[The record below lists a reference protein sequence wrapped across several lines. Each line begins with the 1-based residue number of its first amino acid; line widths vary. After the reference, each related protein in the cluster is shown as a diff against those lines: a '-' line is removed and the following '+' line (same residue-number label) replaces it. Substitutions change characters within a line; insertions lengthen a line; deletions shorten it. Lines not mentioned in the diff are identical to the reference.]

1 MSVVERYCGAGSFL
15 TSLGDSLQVYLEN
28 LAASFPN
35 QQNLESSELYTFIQ
49 VSSTLSCL
57 AGHLYLHDQMQIVV
71 NVLAPAGCAVQP
83 ALKLVCLKC
92 AMMLVKI

>member
-1 MSVVERYCGAGSFL
+1 MSVVERYCGAAGFL

-49 VSSTLSCL
+49 VSFTPACPASHLSGRNTPCSIRRSLRTSCWFLL
-57 AGHLYLHDQMQIVV
+57 A
-71 NVLAPAGCAVQP
+71 VLCSQHASHCVS
-83 ALKLVCLKC
+83 
-92 AMMLVKI
+92 IS